1 MSSIIPSKDKN
12 KRLLSFWAVVFW
24 LALWQIGAS
33 LIGEELLL
41 VSPVRVV
48 LRLLQMSREL
58 SFWKAISFSF
68 VRICSGFFLALLFG
82 TVFASLS
89 YRFSFIGTLL
99 SPLMKAIKAIPVA
112 SFIILVLIWVPSRNL
127 SVVISFLMVLPL
139 FYINVLEGLESTS
152 NELLEMA
159 KLFNVSTP
167 KRIRSIYLSQIMP
180 FFRSACSL
188 GMGMSWKSGIA
199 AEVIGIPVGS
209 MGENLYQAK
218 VFLATAD
225 LFTWTLVIVLV
236 SVVFEHLVLFLLDR
250 CFSKIERLS

>member
-1 MSSIIPSKDKN
+1 
-12 KRLLSFWAVVFW
+12 
-24 LALWQIGAS
+24 
-33 LIGEELLL
+33 
-41 VSPVRVV
+41 
-48 LRLLQMSREL
+48 
-58 SFWKAISFSF
+58 
-68 VRICSGFFLALLFG
+68 
-82 TVFASLS
+82 
-89 YRFSFIGTLL
+89 
-99 SPLMKAIKAIPVA
+99 
-112 SFIILVLIWVPSRNL
+112 NL

-188 GMGMSWKSGIA
+188 GLGMSWKSGIA